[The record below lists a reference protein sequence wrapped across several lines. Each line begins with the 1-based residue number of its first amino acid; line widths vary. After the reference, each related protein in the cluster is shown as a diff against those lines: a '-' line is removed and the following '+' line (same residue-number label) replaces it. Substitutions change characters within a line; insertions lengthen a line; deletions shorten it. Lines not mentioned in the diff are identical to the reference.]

1 MRYAS
6 AMKKRSQW
14 MQAHLKD
21 EYVRKAKQEGYV
33 SRAAFKLHEIQDQDQ
48 ILKPG
53 MTVVDLGAA
62 PGGWSQVAS
71 EIVGPKGRVI
81 AIDLLPLEVS
91 GQIHFIQ
98 GDFTDDAIL
107 AQLMEALN
115 GEKVDVVLSDMSP
128 NLSGQRVVDQPR
140 IAYLVELALDCVSR
154 ILKPG
159 GTFVAKFF
167 QGEGID
173 PIMLTMKQRF
183 KTFKTRKPKASRPK
197 SREIYLLGKGFL
209 G

>member
-1 MRYAS
+1 
-6 AMKKRSQW
+6 MKKRSQW
-14 MQAHLKD
+14 MHEHLRD
-21 EYVRKAKQEGYV
+21 EFVLKAQQDGYA
-33 SRAAFKLHEIQDQDQ
+33 SRAAYKLLGIQEQDQ
-48 ILKPG
+48 ILRPG

-71 EIVGPKGRVI
+71 KLVGPKGRVI
-81 AIDLLPLEVS
+81 AIDLLPMDAS
-91 GQIHFIQ
+91 GDFIFIQ

-107 AQLMEALN
+107 EKLMETLD
-115 GEKVDVVLSDMSP
+115 GQKVDVILSDMSP

-140 IAYLVELALDCVSR
+140 VAYLVELALDCVAR

-159 GTFVAKFF
+159 GTFVTKFF

-173 PIMLTMKQRF
+173 SIMLTMKHQF
-183 KTFKTRKPKASRPK
+183 KSFKTRKPKASRSK